1 MEFIKQLI
9 DINSQLLDVFGYSLS
24 YVEFI
29 GTSFGLL
36 SVWLAAKANVHTW
49 STGIINVLAFFAI
62 YYQVQLYSDMLLQV
76 FFLILSVW
84 GLWKWKAKAAG
95 GEELQIGVLSKR
107 VAVLLLMVCLA
118 SVILLGWFMSEV
130 HLYFPDIFPHKASFP
145 YADALTTVL
154 SIAASF
160 LMAYKKLEC
169 WYLWLVVDL
178 VCIVLYVQKGV
189 LFIAAEY
196 AVFLIIAAAGLL
208 RWQKSVRY
216 AERFSAG

>member
-1 MEFIKQLI
+1 MEFINQFL
-9 DINSQLLDVFGYSLS
+9 DINNQLLNVFGYSLS

-36 SVWLAAKANVHTW
+36 SVWLAAKANIHTW

-62 YYQVQLYSDMLLQV
+62 YYQVQLYSDMLLQI
-76 FFLILSVW
+76 FFLFLSVW
-84 GLWKWKAKAAG
+84 GLWKWNRKATDRA
-95 GEELQIGVLSKR
+95 ELQISVLSKR
-107 VAVLLLMVCLA
+107 FSIILLLICVA
-118 SVILLGWFMSEV
+118 SIGLVGWFMSMV
-130 HLYFPDIFPHKASFP
+130 HLYFPSIFPHEASFP

-160 LMAYKKLEC
+160 LMANKKVEC
-169 WYLWLVVDL
+169 WYLWVVVDL

-196 AVFLIIAAAGLL
+196 AVFFIIAAAGLF
-208 RWQKSVRY
+208 RWLKTVRY